1 MASTFSSL
9 KFELIAT
16 GEQSG
21 TWGTTTNNNL
31 SVGLTEAIAGSADV
45 SFSSGTVTLTL
56 TDVAASNAQVARN
69 LRLNLTGTSGGAQN
83 LVVPAIEKSYLVNN
97 GCADAITIKTPSG
110 TGIAVAAGKTMWVY
124 NNGTNVVD
132 AVNHLTSLT
141 LGTDLALTEGGTGA
155 STAAA
160 ARTNLEVD
168 ITKEGTAFNSSS
180 PTVSTDGNYMNC
192 AGTTTITAFT
202 VAANRHFFLNFTG
215 VMILTHNATDL
226 DLPGEAN
233 ITTAVGDVGEF
244 FSTGSN
250 DVHCLNYTKA
260 DGTAVVAS
268 AGGGPSVGTNAI
280 IRTNATNIAE
290 SITLSDHSATCTAD
304 ASADTIN
311 KGTDDGFADNDT
323 VQFTNSGGAL
333 PAGLAAGTQY
343 FVRDA
348 AAATL
353 KVSETF
359 GGSAVN
365 ITGTGSGT
373 HTIYQNINGMTAGPV
388 TIDSGTVTIPS
399 GSTWNIIQRIRNDIN
414 S

>member
-31 SVGLTEAIAGSADV
+31 SVALTEAIAGSGDV

-56 TDVAASNAQVARN
+56 TDTVAAQVARN
-69 LRLNLTGTSGGAQN
+69 LRLRLTGTSGGAQN
-83 LVVPAIEKSYLVNN
+83 LVVPTVEKAYLVKNE
-97 GCADAITIKTPSG
+97 CADAITIKTASG
-110 TGIAVAAGKTMWVY
+110 TGIAVPAGKTMWVY
-124 NNGTNVVD
+124 NDATNVVD
-132 AVNHLTSLT
+132 AITHLTSLT

-155 STAAA
+155 STALA
-160 ARTNLEVD
+160 ARTNLETNICKKGSD
-168 ITKEGTAFNSSS
+168 IASGS
-180 PTVSTDGNYMNC
+180 PTVTTTGNYFDVT
-192 AGTTTITAFT
+192 GTTTITAF
-202 VAANRHFFLNFTG
+202 VVDANRQFFCQFDGALQ
-215 VMILTHNATDL
+215 LTHNATDL

-233 ITTAVGDVGEF
+233 ITTAAGDVAEF

-250 DVHCLNYTKA
+250 DVHCVNYTKA

-268 AGGGPSVGTNAI
+268 AGGGPSVGTNAV

-290 SITLSDHSATCTAD
+290 TITLSDHSATCTAD

-373 HTIYQNINGMTAGPV
+373 HTIYQNINGMTAGPI

-399 GSTWNIIQRIRNDIN
+399 GSTWNII
-414 S
+414 

>member
-31 SVGLTEAIAGSADV
+31 SVALTEAIAGSTDV

-56 TDVAASNAQVARN
+56 SDTVAAQPARN

-160 ARTNLEVD
+160 ARTNLEVG
-168 ITKEGTAFNSSS
+168 ITKKGSDFASGS
-180 PTVSTDGNYMNC
+180 PTVPTDGNYFDVT
-192 AGTTTITAFT
+192 GTTTITAFT
-202 VAANRHFFLNFTG
+202 VAANRHFFCQFDGALQ
-215 VMILTHNATDL
+215 LTHNATDL

-233 ITTAVGDVGEF
+233 ITTAAGDVAEF
-244 FSTGSN
+244 FSTASN
-250 DVHCLNYTKA
+250 DVQCVNYTKA

-268 AGGGPSVGTNAI
+268 AGGGPSVGTNAV

-290 SITLSDHSATCTAD
+290 TINIRDHAATCTAD

-323 VQFTNSGGAL
+323 VQFENSGGAL

-343 FVRDA
+343 FVRDVA
-348 AAATL
+348 ASTL

-373 HTIYQNINGMTAGPV
+373 HTIYQNINGMTSGPI
-388 TIDSGTVTIPS
+388 TIDSGTVTVPS
-399 GSTWNIIQRIRNDIN
+399 GSQWNII
-414 S
+414 

>member
-31 SVGLTEAIAGSADV
+31 SVALTEAIAGSADV

-56 TDVAASNAQVARN
+56 TDTVAAQVARN
-69 LRLNLTGTSGGAQN
+69 LRLRLTGTSGGAQN
-83 LVVPAIEKSYLVNN
+83 LVVPTVEKAYLVKNE
-97 GCADAITIKTPSG
+97 CADAITIKTASG
-110 TGIAVAAGKTMWVY
+110 TGIAVPAGKTMWVY
-124 NNGTNVVD
+124 NDATNVVD
-132 AVNHLTSLT
+132 AITHLTSLT

-155 STAAA
+155 STALA
-160 ARTNLEVD
+160 ARTNLETNICKKGSD
-168 ITKEGTAFNSSS
+168 IASGS
-180 PTVSTDGNYMNC
+180 PTVTTTGNYFDVT
-192 AGTTTITAFT
+192 GTTTITAF
-202 VAANRHFFLNFTG
+202 VVDANRQFFCQFDGALQ
-215 VMILTHNATDL
+215 LTHNATDL

-233 ITTAVGDVGEF
+233 ITTAAGDVAEF

-250 DVHCLNYTKA
+250 DVHCVNYTKA

-268 AGGGPSVGTNAI
+268 AGGGPSVGTNAV

-290 SITLSDHSATCTAD
+290 TITLSDHSATCTAD

-311 KGTDDGFADNDT
+311 KGTDDDFANNDT
-323 VQFTNSGGAL
+323 VQFENSGGAL

-373 HTIYQNINGMTAGPV
+373 HTIYQNINGMTAGPI

-399 GSTWNIIQRIRNDIN
+399 GSTWNII
-414 S
+414 

>member
-31 SVGLTEAIAGSADV
+31 SVALTEAIAGSTDV
-45 SFSSGTVTLTL
+45 AFSSGAVTLTL
-56 TDVAASNAQVARN
+56 SDTVAAQPARN

-83 LVVPAIEKSYLVNN
+83 LIVPAIEKSYLVNN
-97 GCADAITIKTPSG
+97 GTADIITIKTPSG
-110 TGIAVAAGKTMWVY
+110 TGIGVASGKTMWVY

-132 AVNHLTSLT
+132 AVTHLTSLT

-155 STAAA
+155 STALA
-160 ARTNLEVD
+160 ARTNLETNICKKGTD
-168 ITKEGTAFNSSS
+168 IASGS
-180 PTVSTDGNYMNC
+180 PTVTTTGNYFDVT
-192 AGTTTITAFT
+192 GTTTITAF
-202 VAANRHFFLNFTG
+202 VVDANRQFFCQFDGALQ
-215 VMILTHNATDL
+215 LTHNATDL

-233 ITTAVGDVGEF
+233 ITTAAGDVAEF

-250 DVHCLNYTKA
+250 DVHCVNYTKA

-268 AGGGPSVGTNAI
+268 AGGGPSVGTNAV

-343 FVRDA
+343 FVRDVA
-348 AAATL
+348 TATL

-373 HTIYQNINGMTAGPV
+373 HTIYQNINGMTAGPI

-399 GSTWNIIQRIRNDIN
+399 GSTWNII
-414 S
+414 

>member
-1 MASTFSSL
+1 MASSFSTL

-21 TWGTTTNNNL
+21 TWGDTTNNNL
-31 SVGLTEAIAGSADV
+31 SVALTEAIAGSADV

-56 TDVAASNAQVARN
+56 TDTVAAQVARN
-69 LRLNLTGTSGGAQN
+69 LRLRLTGTSGGAQN
-83 LVVPAIEKSYLVNN
+83 LVVPTVEKAYLVKNE
-97 GCADAITIKTPSG
+97 CADAITIKTASG
-110 TGIAVAAGKTMWVY
+110 TGIAVPAGKTMWVY
-124 NNGTNVVD
+124 NDATNVVD
-132 AVNHLTSLT
+132 AITHLTSLT

-155 STAAA
+155 STALA
-160 ARTNLEVD
+160 ARTNLETNICKKGSD
-168 ITKEGTAFNSSS
+168 IASGS
-180 PTVSTDGNYMNC
+180 PTVTTTGNYFDVT
-192 AGTTTITAFT
+192 GTTTITAF
-202 VAANRHFFLNFTG
+202 VVDANRQFFCQFDGALQ
-215 VMILTHNATDL
+215 LTHNATDL

-233 ITTAVGDVGEF
+233 ITTAAGDVAEF

-250 DVHCLNYTKA
+250 DVHCVNYTKA

-268 AGGGPSVGTNAI
+268 AGGGPSVGTNAV

-290 SITLSDHSATCTAD
+290 TITLSDHSATCTAD

-373 HTIYQNINGMTAGPV
+373 HTIYQNINGMTSGPI
-388 TIDSGTVTIPS
+388 TIDSGTVTVPS
-399 GSTWNIIQRIRNDIN
+399 GSTWNII
-414 S
+414 

>member
-21 TWGTTTNNNL
+21 SWGTTTNNNL
-31 SVGLTEAIAGSADV
+31 SVALTEAIAGTVDV
-45 SFSSGTVTLTL
+45 AFSSGNVTLTL
-56 TDVAASNAQVARN
+56 SDTVAAQQARN
-69 LRLNLTGTSGGAQN
+69 LRLNLTGTSGGVRD
-83 LVVPAIEKSYLVNN
+83 LIVPAIEKSYLINN
-97 GCADAITIKTPSG
+97 GTADIITVKNPSTSG
-110 TGIAVAAGKTMWVY
+110 VPVAPGKTTWVY
-124 NNGTNVVD
+124 NDGTTVLN
-132 AVNHLTSLT
+132 AVTYLTSLT
-141 LGTDLALTEGGTGA
+141 FPAATSLALTDGGTGA
-155 STAAA
+155 VTALA
-160 ARTNLEVD
+160 ARTNLETNICKKGTD
-168 ITKEGTAFNSSS
+168 IASGS
-180 PTVSTDGNYMNC
+180 PTVTTTGNYFDVT
-192 AGTTTITAFT
+192 GTTTITAF
-202 VAANRHFFLNFTG
+202 VVDANRQFFCQFDGALQ
-215 VMILTHNATDL
+215 LTHNATDL

-233 ITTAVGDVGEF
+233 ITTAAGDVAEF

-250 DVHCLNYTKA
+250 DVHCVNYTKA

-268 AGGGPSVGTNAI
+268 AGGGPSVGTNAV

-343 FVRDA
+343 FVRDVA
-348 AAATL
+348 TATL

-373 HTIYQNINGMTAGPV
+373 HTIYQNINGMTAGPI

-399 GSTWNIIQRIRNDIN
+399 GSTWNII
-414 S
+414 

>member
-56 TDVAASNAQVARN
+56 TDTVAAQVARN
-69 LRLNLTGTSGGAQN
+69 LRLRLTGTSGGAQN
-83 LVVPAIEKSYLVNN
+83 LVVPTVEKAYLVKNE
-97 GCADAITIKTPSG
+97 CADAITIKTASG
-110 TGIAVAAGKTMWVY
+110 TGIAVPAGKTMWVY
-124 NNGTNVVD
+124 NDATNVVD
-132 AVNHLTSLT
+132 AITHLTSLT

-155 STAAA
+155 STALA
-160 ARTNLEVD
+160 ARTNLETNICKKGSD
-168 ITKEGTAFNSSS
+168 IASGS
-180 PTVSTDGNYMNC
+180 PTVTTTGNYFDVT
-192 AGTTTITAFT
+192 GTTTITAF
-202 VAANRHFFLNFTG
+202 VVDANRQFFCQFDGALQ
-215 VMILTHNATDL
+215 LTHNATDL

-233 ITTAVGDVGEF
+233 ITTAAGDVAEF

-250 DVHCLNYTKA
+250 DVHCVNYTKA

-268 AGGGPSVGTNAI
+268 AGGGPSVGTNAV

-290 SITLSDHSATCTAD
+290 TITLSDHSATCTAD

-343 FVRDA
+343 FVVNV

-353 KVSETF
+353 QVSETF

-373 HTIYQNINGMTAGPV
+373 HTIYQNINGMTSGPI
-388 TIDSGTVTIPS
+388 TIDSGTVTVPS
-399 GSTWNIIQRIRNDIN
+399 GSTWNII
-414 S
+414 

>member
-31 SVGLTEAIAGSADV
+31 SVALTEAIAGSADV

-56 TDVAASNAQVARN
+56 TDTVAAQVARN
-69 LRLNLTGTSGGAQN
+69 LRLRLTGTSGGAQN
-83 LVVPAIEKSYLVNN
+83 LVVPTVEKAYLVKNE
-97 GCADAITIKTPSG
+97 CADAITIKTASG
-110 TGIAVAAGKTMWVY
+110 TGIAVPAGKTMWVY
-124 NNGTNVVD
+124 NDATNVVD
-132 AVNHLTSLT
+132 AITHLTSLT

-155 STAAA
+155 STALA
-160 ARTNLEVD
+160 ARTNLETNICKKGSD
-168 ITKEGTAFNSSS
+168 IASGS
-180 PTVSTDGNYMNC
+180 PTVTTTGNYFDVT
-192 AGTTTITAFT
+192 GTTTITAF
-202 VAANRHFFLNFTG
+202 VVDANRQFFCQFDGALQ
-215 VMILTHNATDL
+215 LTHNATDL

-233 ITTAVGDVGEF
+233 ITTAAGDVAEF

-250 DVHCLNYTKA
+250 DVHCVNYTKA

-268 AGGGPSVGTNAI
+268 AGGGPSVGTNAV

-290 SITLSDHSATCTAD
+290 TITLSDHSATCTAD

-373 HTIYQNINGMTAGPV
+373 HTIYQNINGMTAGPI

-399 GSTWNIIQRIRNDIN
+399 GSTWNII
-414 S
+414 

>member
-1 MASTFSSL
+1 MASSFSTL

-21 TWGTTTNNNL
+21 SWGTTTNNNL
-31 SVGLTEAIAGSADV
+31 SVALTEAIAGSADV

-56 TDVAASNAQVARN
+56 TDTVAAQVARN
-69 LRLNLTGTSGGAQN
+69 LRLRLTGTSGGAQN
-83 LVVPAIEKSYLVNN
+83 LVVPTVEKAYLVKNE
-97 GCADAITIKTPSG
+97 CADAITIKTASG
-110 TGIAVAAGKTMWVY
+110 TGIAVPAGKTMWVY
-124 NNGTNVVD
+124 NDATNVVD
-132 AVNHLTSLT
+132 AITHLTSLT

-155 STAAA
+155 STALA
-160 ARTNLEVD
+160 ARTNLETNICKKGSD
-168 ITKEGTAFNSSS
+168 IASGS
-180 PTVSTDGNYMNC
+180 PTVTTTGNYFDVT
-192 AGTTTITAFT
+192 GTTTITAF
-202 VAANRHFFLNFTG
+202 VVDANRQFFCQFDGALQ
-215 VMILTHNATDL
+215 LTHNATDL

-233 ITTAVGDVGEF
+233 ITTAAGDVAEF

-250 DVHCLNYTKA
+250 DVHCVNYTKA

-268 AGGGPSVGTNAI
+268 AGGGPSVGTNAV

-290 SITLSDHSATCTAD
+290 TITLSDHSATCTAD

-399 GSTWNIIQRIRNDIN
+399 GSTWNII
-414 S
+414 

>member
-31 SVGLTEAIAGSADV
+31 SVALTEAIAGSADV

-56 TDVAASNAQVARN
+56 TDTVAAQVARN
-69 LRLNLTGTSGGAQN
+69 LRLRLTGTSGGAQN
-83 LVVPAIEKSYLVNN
+83 LVVPTVEKAYLVKNE
-97 GCADAITIKTPSG
+97 CADAITIKTASG
-110 TGIAVAAGKTMWVY
+110 TGIAVPAGKTMWVY
-124 NNGTNVVD
+124 NDATNVVD
-132 AVNHLTSLT
+132 AITHLTSLT

-155 STAAA
+155 STALA
-160 ARTNLEVD
+160 ARTNLETNICKKGSD
-168 ITKEGTAFNSSS
+168 IASGS
-180 PTVSTDGNYMNC
+180 PTVTTTGNYFDVT
-192 AGTTTITAFT
+192 GTTTITAF
-202 VAANRHFFLNFTG
+202 VVDANRQFFCQFDGALQ
-215 VMILTHNATDL
+215 LTHNASDL

-233 ITTAVGDVGEF
+233 ITTAAGDVAEF

-250 DVHCLNYTKA
+250 DVHCVNYTKA

-268 AGGGPSVGTNAI
+268 AGGGPSVGTNAV

-290 SITLSDHSATCTAD
+290 TITLSDHSATCTAD

-373 HTIYQNINGMTAGPV
+373 HTIYQNINGMTAGPI

-399 GSTWNIIQRIRNDIN
+399 GSTWNII
-414 S
+414 

>member
-1 MASTFSSL
+1 
-9 KFELIAT
+9 
-16 GEQSG
+16 
-21 TWGTTTNNNL
+21 
-31 SVGLTEAIAGSADV
+31 
-45 SFSSGTVTLTL
+45 
-56 TDVAASNAQVARN
+56 
-69 LRLNLTGTSGGAQN
+69 
-83 LVVPAIEKSYLVNN
+83 
-97 GCADAITIKTPSG
+97 
-110 TGIAVAAGKTMWVY
+110 MWVY

-160 ARTNLEVD
+160 ARTNLEVG
-168 ITKEGTAFNSSS
+168 ITKKGSDFASGS
-180 PTVSTDGNYMNC
+180 PTVPTDGNYFDVT
-192 AGTTTITAFT
+192 GTTTITAFT
-202 VAANRHFFLNFTG
+202 VAANRHFFCQFDGALQ
-215 VMILTHNATDL
+215 LTHNATDL

-233 ITTAVGDVGEF
+233 ITTAAGDVAEF
-244 FSTGSN
+244 FSTASN
-250 DVHCLNYTKA
+250 DVQCVNYTKA

-268 AGGGPSVGTNAI
+268 AGGGPSVGTNAV

-290 SITLSDHSATCTAD
+290 TINIRDHAATCTAD

-323 VQFTNSGGAL
+323 VQFENSGGAL

-343 FVRDA
+343 FVRDVA
-348 AAATL
+348 ASTL

-373 HTIYQNINGMTAGPV
+373 HTIYQNINGMTSGPI
-388 TIDSGTVTIPS
+388 TIDSGTVTVPS
-399 GSTWNIIQRIRNDIN
+399 GSQWNII
-414 S
+414 

>member
-31 SVGLTEAIAGSADV
+31 SVALTEAIAGSADV

-56 TDVAASNAQVARN
+56 TDTVAAQVARN
-69 LRLNLTGTSGGAQN
+69 LRLRLTGTSGGAQN
-83 LVVPAIEKSYLVNN
+83 LVVPTVEKAYLVKNE
-97 GCADAITIKTPSG
+97 CADAITIKTASG
-110 TGIAVAAGKTMWVY
+110 TGIAVPAGKTMWVY
-124 NNGTNVVD
+124 NDATNVVD
-132 AVNHLTSLT
+132 AITHLTSLT
-141 LGTDLALTEGGTGA
+141 LGTDLTLTEGGTGA
-155 STAAA
+155 STALA
-160 ARTNLEVD
+160 ARTNLETNICKKGSD
-168 ITKEGTAFNSSS
+168 IASGS
-180 PTVSTDGNYMNC
+180 PTVTTTGNYFDVT
-192 AGTTTITAFT
+192 GTTTITAF
-202 VAANRHFFLNFTG
+202 VVDANRQFFCQFDGALQ
-215 VMILTHNATDL
+215 LTHNATDL

-233 ITTAVGDVGEF
+233 ITTAAGDVAEF

-250 DVHCLNYTKA
+250 DVHCVNYTKA

-268 AGGGPSVGTNAI
+268 AGGGPSVGTNAV

-290 SITLSDHSATCTAD
+290 TITLSDHSATCTAD

-373 HTIYQNINGMTAGPV
+373 HTIYQNINGMTAGPI

-399 GSTWNIIQRIRNDIN
+399 GSTWNII
-414 S
+414 

>member
-31 SVGLTEAIAGSADV
+31 SVALTEAIAGSADV

-56 TDVAASNAQVARN
+56 TDTVAAQVARN
-69 LRLNLTGTSGGAQN
+69 LRLRLTGTSGGAQN
-83 LVVPAIEKSYLVNN
+83 LVVPTVEKAYLVKNE
-97 GCADAITIKTPSG
+97 CADAITIKTASG
-110 TGIAVAAGKTMWVY
+110 TGIAVPAGKTMWVY
-124 NNGTNVVD
+124 NDATNVVD
-132 AVNHLTSLT
+132 AITHLTSLT

-155 STAAA
+155 STALA
-160 ARTNLEVD
+160 ARTNLETNICKKGSD
-168 ITKEGTAFNSSS
+168 IASGS
-180 PTVSTDGNYMNC
+180 PTVTTTGNYFDVT
-192 AGTTTITAFT
+192 GTTTITAF
-202 VAANRHFFLNFTG
+202 VVDANRQFFCQFDGALQ
-215 VMILTHNATDL
+215 LTHNATDL

-233 ITTAVGDVGEF
+233 ITTAAGDVAEF

-250 DVHCLNYTKA
+250 DVHCVNYTKA

-268 AGGGPSVGTNAI
+268 AGGGPSVGTNAV

-290 SITLSDHSATCTAD
+290 TITLSDHSATCTAD

-399 GSTWNIIQRIRNDIN
+399 GSTWNII
-414 S
+414 

>member
-31 SVGLTEAIAGSADV
+31 SVALTEAIAGSADV

-56 TDVAASNAQVARN
+56 TDTVAAQVARN
-69 LRLNLTGTSGGAQN
+69 LRLRLTGTSGGAQN
-83 LVVPAIEKSYLVNN
+83 LVVPTVEKAYLVKNE
-97 GCADAITIKTPSG
+97 CADAITIKTASG
-110 TGIAVAAGKTMWVY
+110 TGIAVPAGKTMWVY
-124 NNGTNVVD
+124 NDATNVVD
-132 AVNHLTSLT
+132 AITHLTSLT

-155 STAAA
+155 STALA
-160 ARTNLEVD
+160 ARTNLETNICKKGSD
-168 ITKEGTAFNSSS
+168 IASGS
-180 PTVSTDGNYMNC
+180 PTVTTTGNYFDVT
-192 AGTTTITAFT
+192 GTTTITAF
-202 VAANRHFFLNFTG
+202 VVDANRQFFCQFDGALQ
-215 VMILTHNATDL
+215 LTHNATDL

-233 ITTAVGDVGEF
+233 ITTAAGDVAEF

-250 DVHCLNYTKA
+250 DVHCVNYTKA

-268 AGGGPSVGTNAI
+268 AGGGPSVGTNAV

-290 SITLSDHSATCTAD
+290 TITLSDHSATCTAD

-373 HTIYQNINGMTAGPV
+373 HTIYQNINGMTAGPI

-399 GSTWNIIQRIRNDIN
+399 GATWNII
-414 S
+414 

>member
-1 MASTFSSL
+1 M
-9 KFELIAT
+9 
-16 GEQSG
+16 Q
-21 TWGTTTNNNL
+21 
-31 SVGLTEAIAGSADV
+31 
-45 SFSSGTVTLTL
+45 
-56 TDVAASNAQVARN
+56 
-69 LRLNLTGTSGGAQN
+69 
-83 LVVPAIEKSYLVNN
+83 
-97 GCADAITIKTPSG
+97 
-110 TGIAVAAGKTMWVY
+110 
-124 NNGTNVVD
+124 
-132 AVNHLTSLT
+132 
-141 LGTDLALTEGGTGA
+141 
-155 STAAA
+155 
-160 ARTNLEVD
+160 
-168 ITKEGTAFNSSS
+168 
-180 PTVSTDGNYMNC
+180 
-192 AGTTTITAFT
+192 
-202 VAANRHFFLNFTG
+202 
-215 VMILTHNATDL
+215 LTHNATDL

-244 FSTGSN
+244 FSTGTN

-268 AGGGPSVGTNAI
+268 AGGGPSVGTNAV

-290 SITLSDHSATCTAD
+290 TINIRDHAATCTAD

-399 GSTWNIIQRIRNDIN
+399 GSTWNII
-414 S
+414 

>member
-31 SVGLTEAIAGSADV
+31 SVALTEAIAGSADV
-45 SFSSGTVTLTL
+45 TFASATKTLTL
-56 TDVAASNAQVARN
+56 TDTVTAQVARN
-69 LRLNLTGTSGGAQN
+69 LRLNLGGTSGGAQD
-83 LVVPAIEKSYLVNN
+83 LVVPAIEKSYIINN
-97 GCADAITIKTPSG
+97 GTADIITVKNATG
-110 TGIAVAAGKTMWVY
+110 TGVAVPAGKTMYVY
-124 NNGTNVVD
+124 NNATNVVD
-132 AVNHLTSLT
+132 VTNHSTTLT
-141 LGTDLALTEGGTGA
+141 LGTDLALADGGTGA

-168 ITKEGTAFNSSS
+168 ITKEGTAFASSS

-192 AGTTTITAFT
+192 TGTTTITAFT

-215 VMILTHNATDL
+215 VMQLTHNATDL

-244 FSTGSN
+244 FSTGTN

-268 AGGGPSVGTNAI
+268 AGGGPSVGTNAV

-290 SITLSDHSATCTAD
+290 TINIRDHAATCTAD

-311 KGTDDGFADNDT
+311 KGTDDDFANNDT
-323 VQFTNSGGAL
+323 VQFENSGGAL

-343 FVRDA
+343 FVVNV

-353 KVSETF
+353 QVSETF

-373 HTIYQNINGMTAGPV
+373 HTIYQNINGMTSGPI
-388 TIDSGTVTIPS
+388 TIDSGTVTVPS
-399 GSTWNIIQRIRNDIN
+399 GSTWNII
-414 S
+414 

>member
-31 SVGLTEAIAGSADV
+31 SVALTEAIAGSADV

-56 TDVAASNAQVARN
+56 TDTVAAQVARN
-69 LRLNLTGTSGGAQN
+69 LRLRLTGTSGGAQN
-83 LVVPAIEKSYLVNN
+83 LVVPTVEKAYLVKNE
-97 GCADAITIKTPSG
+97 CADAITIKTASG
-110 TGIAVAAGKTMWVY
+110 TGIAVPAGKTMWVY
-124 NNGTNVVD
+124 NDATNVVD
-132 AVNHLTSLT
+132 AITHLTSLT

-155 STAAA
+155 STALA
-160 ARTNLEVD
+160 ARTNLETNICKKGSD
-168 ITKEGTAFNSSS
+168 IASGS
-180 PTVSTDGNYMNC
+180 PTVTTTGNYFDVT
-192 AGTTTITAFT
+192 GTTTITAF
-202 VAANRHFFLNFTG
+202 VVDANRQFFCQFDGALQ
-215 VMILTHNATDL
+215 LTHNATDL

-233 ITTAVGDVGEF
+233 ITTAAGDVAEF

-250 DVHCLNYTKA
+250 DVHCVNYTKA

-268 AGGGPSVGTNAI
+268 AGGGPSVGTNAV

-290 SITLSDHSATCTAD
+290 TITLSDHSATCTAD

-353 KVSETF
+353 QVSETF

-373 HTIYQNINGMTAGPV
+373 HTIYQNINGMTAGPI

-399 GSTWNIIQRIRNDIN
+399 GSTWNII
-414 S
+414 

>member
-1 MASTFSSL
+1 MASTFSTL

-21 TWGTTTNNNL
+21 TWGATTNNNL
-31 SVGLTEAIAGSADV
+31 SVALTEAIAGSTDV

-56 TDVAASNAQVARN
+56 TDTVTAQPARN
-69 LRLNLTGTSGGAQN
+69 LRLNLTGTSGGPQN
-83 LVVPAIEKSYLVNN
+83 LVVPAIEKSYLINN
-97 GCADAITIKTPSG
+97 GTADIITVKTPSG
-110 TGIAVAAGKTMWVY
+110 AGTAVAAGKTMWVY
-124 NNGTNVVD
+124 NNGTAVVD
-132 AVNHLTSLT
+132 AVTHLTSLT
-141 LGTDLALTEGGTGA
+141 LGTDLAIADGGTGA
-155 STAAA
+155 GTAAT
-160 ARTNLEVD
+160 ARTNLEVG
-168 ITKEGTAFNSSS
+168 ITKSGTAFNSSS

-215 VMILTHNATDL
+215 IMQLTHNATDL

-244 FSTGSN
+244 FSTGTN
-250 DVHCLNYTKA
+250 DVQCLSYTKV

-268 AGGGPSVGTNAI
+268 AGGGPSVGTNAV

-290 SITLSDHSATCTAD
+290 TITLSDHSATCTAD

-311 KGTDDGFADNDT
+311 KGTDNDFADNDT

-343 FVRDA
+343 FVVNV

-373 HTIYQNINGMTAGPV
+373 HTIYQNINGMTSGPI
-388 TIDSGTVTIPS
+388 TIDSGTVTVPS
-399 GSTWNIIQRIRNDIN
+399 GSQWNII
-414 S
+414 

>member
-31 SVGLTEAIAGSADV
+31 SVALTEAIAGSADV

-56 TDVAASNAQVARN
+56 TDTVAAQVARN
-69 LRLNLTGTSGGAQN
+69 LRLRLTGTSGGAQN
-83 LVVPAIEKSYLVNN
+83 LVVPTVEKAYLVKNE
-97 GCADAITIKTPSG
+97 CADAITIKTASG
-110 TGIAVAAGKTMWVY
+110 TGIAVPAGKTMWVY
-124 NNGTNVVD
+124 NDASNVVD
-132 AVNHLTSLT
+132 AITHLTSLT

-155 STAAA
+155 STALA
-160 ARTNLEVD
+160 ARTNLETNICKKGSD
-168 ITKEGTAFNSSS
+168 IASGS
-180 PTVSTDGNYMNC
+180 PTVTTTGNYFDVT
-192 AGTTTITAFT
+192 GTTTITAF
-202 VAANRHFFLNFTG
+202 VVDANRQFFCQFDGALQ
-215 VMILTHNATDL
+215 LTHNATDL

-233 ITTAVGDVGEF
+233 ITTAAGDVAEF

-250 DVHCLNYTKA
+250 DVHCVNYTKA

-268 AGGGPSVGTNAI
+268 AGGGPSVGTNAV

-290 SITLSDHSATCTAD
+290 TITLSDHSATCTAD

-343 FVRDA
+343 FVVNV

-353 KVSETF
+353 QVSETF

-373 HTIYQNINGMTAGPV
+373 HTIYQNINGMTSGPI
-388 TIDSGTVTIPS
+388 TIDSGTVTVPS
-399 GSTWNIIQRIRNDIN
+399 GSTWNII
-414 S
+414 

>member
-1 MASTFSSL
+1 MASSFSTL

-21 TWGTTTNNNL
+21 TWGDTTNNNL
-31 SVGLTEAIAGSADV
+31 SVALTEAIAGSADV
-45 SFSSGTVTLTL
+45 TFASATNTLTL
-56 TDVAASNAQVARN
+56 TDTVTAQVARN
-69 LRLNLTGTSGGAQN
+69 LRLNLGGTSGGAQD
-83 LVVPAIEKSYLVNN
+83 LVVPAIEKSYIINN
-97 GCADAITIKTPSG
+97 GTADIITVKNATG
-110 TGIAVAAGKTMWVY
+110 TGVAVPAGKTMYVY
-124 NNGTNVVD
+124 NNATNVVD
-132 AVNHLTSLT
+132 VTNHSTTLT
-141 LGTDLALTEGGTGA
+141 LGTDLALADGGTGA

-168 ITKEGTAFNSSS
+168 ITKEGTAFASSS

-192 AGTTTITAFT
+192 TGTTTITAFT

-215 VMILTHNATDL
+215 VMQLTHNATDL

-244 FSTGSN
+244 FSTGTN

-268 AGGGPSVGTNAI
+268 AGGGPSVGTNAV

-290 SITLSDHSATCTAD
+290 TINIRDHAATCTAD

-311 KGTDDGFADNDT
+311 KGTDDDFANNDT
-323 VQFTNSGGAL
+323 VQFENSGGAL

-343 FVRDA
+343 FVVNVA
-348 AAATL
+348 ASTL
-353 KVSETF
+353 QVSETF

-373 HTIYQNINGMTAGPV
+373 HTIYQNINGMTSGPI
-388 TIDSGTVTIPS
+388 TIDSGTVTVPS
-399 GSTWNIIQRIRNDIN
+399 GSQWNII
-414 S
+414 

>member
-31 SVGLTEAIAGSADV
+31 SVALTEAIAGSADV

-69 LRLNLTGTSGGAQN
+69 LRLRLTGTSGGAQN
-83 LVVPAIEKSYLVNN
+83 LVVPTVEKAYLVKNE
-97 GCADAITIKTPSG
+97 CADAITIKTASG
-110 TGIAVAAGKTMWVY
+110 TGIAVPAGKTMWVY
-124 NNGTNVVD
+124 NDATNVVD
-132 AVNHLTSLT
+132 AITHLTSLT
-141 LGTDLALTEGGTGA
+141 LGTELVLTEGGTGA

-168 ITKEGTAFNSSS
+168 ITKEGTAFASSS

-192 AGTTTITAFT
+192 TGTTTITAFT

-215 VMILTHNATDL
+215 VMQLTHNATDL

-233 ITTAVGDVGEF
+233 ITTAVGDVAEF

-343 FVRDA
+343 FVRDV

-373 HTIYQNINGMTAGPV
+373 HTIYQNINGMTAGPI

-399 GSTWNIIQRIRNDIN
+399 GSTWNII
-414 S
+414 

>member
-31 SVGLTEAIAGSADV
+31 SVALTEAIAGSTDV
-45 SFSSGTVTLTL
+45 SFSSGTVTLNL
-56 TDVAASNAQVARN
+56 TDTVAAQPARN

-83 LVVPAIEKSYLVNN
+83 LVVPTVEKTYLVKN
-97 GCADAITIKTPSG
+97 GCADAITIKTASG
-110 TGIAVAAGKTMWVY
+110 TGIAVPAGKTMWVY
-124 NNGTNVVD
+124 NDATNVVD
-132 AVNHLTSLT
+132 AVTHLTSLT
-141 LGTDLALTEGGTGA
+141 LGTDLALADGGTGA
-155 STAAA
+155 STAAT
-160 ARTNLEVD
+160 ARTNLEVG
-168 ITKEGTAFNSSS
+168 ITKSGTAFNSSS

-215 VMILTHNATDL
+215 VMQLTHNATDL

-233 ITTAVGDVGEF
+233 ITTAVGDVAEF
-244 FSTGSN
+244 FSTGTN
-250 DVHCLNYTKA
+250 DVHCLSYTKA

-268 AGGGPSVGTNAI
+268 AGGGPSVGTNAV

-290 SITLSDHSATCTAD
+290 TINIRDHAATCTAD

-323 VQFTNSGGAL
+323 VQFENSGGAL

-343 FVRDA
+343 FVRDV

-373 HTIYQNINGMTAGPV
+373 HTIYQNINGMTSGPI

-399 GSTWNIIQRIRNDIN
+399 GSTWNII
-414 S
+414 

>member
-21 TWGTTTNNNL
+21 TWGTTTNTNL
-31 SVGLTEAIAGSADV
+31 SVALTEAIAGSADV

-56 TDVAASNAQVARN
+56 TDTVAAQVARN
-69 LRLNLTGTSGGAQN
+69 LRLRLTGTSGGAQN
-83 LVVPAIEKSYLVNN
+83 LVVPTVEKAYLVKNE
-97 GCADAITIKTPSG
+97 CADAITIKTASG
-110 TGIAVAAGKTMWVY
+110 TGIAVPAGKTMWVY
-124 NNGTNVVD
+124 NDATNVVD
-132 AVNHLTSLT
+132 AITHLTSLT

-155 STAAA
+155 STALA
-160 ARTNLEVD
+160 ARTNLETNICKKGSD
-168 ITKEGTAFNSSS
+168 IASGS
-180 PTVSTDGNYMNC
+180 PTVTTTGNYFDVT
-192 AGTTTITAFT
+192 GTTTITAF
-202 VAANRHFFLNFTG
+202 VVDANRQFFCQFDGALQ
-215 VMILTHNATDL
+215 LTHNATDL

-233 ITTAVGDVGEF
+233 ITTAAGDVAEF

-250 DVHCLNYTKA
+250 DVHCVNYTKA

-268 AGGGPSVGTNAI
+268 AGGGPSVGTNAV

-290 SITLSDHSATCTAD
+290 TITLSDHSATCTAD

-373 HTIYQNINGMTAGPV
+373 HTIYQNINGMTAGPI

-399 GSTWNIIQRIRNDIN
+399 GSTWNII
-414 S
+414 

>member
-1 MASTFSSL
+1 MASSFSTL

-21 TWGTTTNNNL
+21 TWGDTTNNNL
-31 SVGLTEAIAGSADV
+31 SVALTEAIAGSADV
-45 SFSSGTVTLTL
+45 TFASATKTLTL
-56 TDVAASNAQVARN
+56 TDTVTAQVARN
-69 LRLNLTGTSGGAQN
+69 LRLNLGGTSGGAQD
-83 LVVPAIEKSYLVNN
+83 LVVPAIEKSYIINN
-97 GCADAITIKTPSG
+97 GTADIITVKNATG
-110 TGIAVAAGKTMWVY
+110 TGVAVPAGKTMYVY
-124 NNGTNVVD
+124 NNATNVVD
-132 AVNHLTSLT
+132 VTNHSTTLT
-141 LGTDLALTEGGTGA
+141 LGTDLALADGGTGA

-168 ITKEGTAFNSSS
+168 ITKEGTAFASSS

-192 AGTTTITAFT
+192 TGTTTITAFT

-215 VMILTHNATDL
+215 VMQLTHNATDL

-244 FSTGSN
+244 FSTGTN

-268 AGGGPSVGTNAI
+268 AGGGPAVGTNAV

-290 SITLSDHSATCTAD
+290 TITLSDHSATCTAD

-373 HTIYQNINGMTAGPV
+373 HTIYQNINGMTSGPI

>member
-31 SVGLTEAIAGSADV
+31 SVALTEAIAGSTDV

-56 TDVAASNAQVARN
+56 TDTVAAQPARN

-97 GCADAITIKTPSG
+97 GTADIITIKTPSG
-110 TGIAVAAGKTMWVY
+110 TGVGVAAGKTTWVY

-132 AVNHLTSLT
+132 AVNYLTSLT
-141 LGTDLALTEGGTGA
+141 FPAATSLALTDGGTGGV
-155 STAAA
+155 TAAA

-168 ITKEGTAFNSSS
+168 ITKSGTAFNSSS

-215 VMILTHNATDL
+215 IMQLTHNATDL

-244 FSTGSN
+244 FSTGTN
-250 DVHCLNYTKA
+250 DVQCLSYTKV

-268 AGGGPSVGTNAI
+268 AGGGPSVGTNAV

-290 SITLSDHSATCTAD
+290 TITLSDHSATCTAD

-311 KGTDDGFADNDT
+311 KGTDNDFADNDT

-343 FVRDA
+343 FVVNV

-373 HTIYQNINGMTAGPV
+373 HTIYQNINGMTSGPI
-388 TIDSGTVTIPS
+388 TIDSGTVTVPS
-399 GSTWNIIQRIRNDIN
+399 GSTWNII
-414 S
+414 

>member
-31 SVGLTEAIAGSADV
+31 SVALTEAIAGSADV

-69 LRLNLTGTSGGAQN
+69 LRLNLGGTSGGAQD
-83 LVVPAIEKSYLVNN
+83 LVVPAIEKSYIINN
-97 GCADAITIKTPSG
+97 GTADIITVKNATG
-110 TGIAVAAGKTMWVY
+110 TGVAVPAGKTMYVY
-124 NNGTNVVD
+124 NNATNVVD
-132 AVNHLTSLT
+132 VTNHSTTLT
-141 LGTDLALTEGGTGA
+141 LGTDLALADGGTGA

-168 ITKEGTAFNSSS
+168 ITKEGTAFASSS

-192 AGTTTITAFT
+192 TGTTTITAFT

-215 VMILTHNATDL
+215 VMQLTHNATDL

-244 FSTGSN
+244 FSTGTN

-268 AGGGPSVGTNAI
+268 AGGGPSVGTNAV

-290 SITLSDHSATCTAD
+290 TINIRDHAATCTAD

-311 KGTDDGFADNDT
+311 KGTDDDFANNDT
-323 VQFTNSGGAL
+323 VQFENSGGAL

-343 FVRDA
+343 FVVNV

-353 KVSETF
+353 QVSETF

-373 HTIYQNINGMTAGPV
+373 HTIYQNINGMTSGPI
-388 TIDSGTVTIPS
+388 TIDSGTVTVPS
-399 GSTWNIIQRIRNDIN
+399 GSTWNII
-414 S
+414 

>member
-31 SVGLTEAIAGSADV
+31 SVALTEAIAGSADV

-56 TDVAASNAQVARN
+56 TDTVAAQVARN
-69 LRLNLTGTSGGAQN
+69 LRLRLTGTSGGAQN
-83 LVVPAIEKSYLVNN
+83 LVVPTVEKAYLVKNE
-97 GCADAITIKTPSG
+97 CADAITIKTASG
-110 TGIAVAAGKTMWVY
+110 TGIAVPAGKTMWVY
-124 NNGTNVVD
+124 NDATNVVD
-132 AVNHLTSLT
+132 AITHLTSLT

-155 STAAA
+155 STALA
-160 ARTNLEVD
+160 ARTNLETNICKKGSD
-168 ITKEGTAFNSSS
+168 IASGS
-180 PTVSTDGNYMNC
+180 PTVTTTGNYFDVT
-192 AGTTTITAFT
+192 GTTTITAF
-202 VAANRHFFLNFTG
+202 VVDANRQFFCQFDGALQ
-215 VMILTHNATDL
+215 LTHNATDL

-233 ITTAVGDVGEF
+233 ITTAAGDVAEF

-250 DVHCLNYTKA
+250 DVHCVNYTKA

-268 AGGGPSVGTNAI
+268 AGGGPSVGTNAV

-290 SITLSDHSATCTAD
+290 TITLSDHSATCTAD

-311 KGTDDGFADNDT
+311 KGTDDGFADYDT

-373 HTIYQNINGMTAGPV
+373 HTIYQNINGMTSGPI
-388 TIDSGTVTIPS
+388 TIDSGTVTVPS
-399 GSTWNIIQRIRNDIN
+399 GSTWNII
-414 S
+414 

>member
-1 MASTFSSL
+1 
-9 KFELIAT
+9 
-16 GEQSG
+16 
-21 TWGTTTNNNL
+21 
-31 SVGLTEAIAGSADV
+31 
-45 SFSSGTVTLTL
+45 
-56 TDVAASNAQVARN
+56 
-69 LRLNLTGTSGGAQN
+69 
-83 LVVPAIEKSYLVNN
+83 
-97 GCADAITIKTPSG
+97 
-110 TGIAVAAGKTMWVY
+110 MWVY

-132 AVNHLTSLT
+132 AVTHLTSLT

-155 STAAA
+155 STALA
-160 ARTNLEVD
+160 ARTNLETNICKKGTD
-168 ITKEGTAFNSSS
+168 IASGS
-180 PTVSTDGNYMNC
+180 PTVTTTGNYFDVT
-192 AGTTTITAFT
+192 GTTTITAF
-202 VAANRHFFLNFTG
+202 VVDANRQFFCQFDGALQ
-215 VMILTHNATDL
+215 LTHNATDL

-233 ITTAVGDVGEF
+233 ITTAAGDVAEF

-250 DVHCLNYTKA
+250 DVHCVNYTKA

-268 AGGGPSVGTNAI
+268 AGGGPSVGTNAV

-323 VQFTNSGGAL
+323 VQFTNSGG
-333 PAGLAAGTQY
+333 LAAGTQY
-343 FVRDA
+343 FVRDVA
-348 AAATL
+348 TATL

-373 HTIYQNINGMTAGPV
+373 HTIYQNINGMTAGPI

-399 GSTWNIIQRIRNDIN
+399 GSTWNII
-414 S
+414 

>member
-31 SVGLTEAIAGSADV
+31 SVALTEAIAGSADV

-56 TDVAASNAQVARN
+56 TDTVAAQVARN
-69 LRLNLTGTSGGAQN
+69 LRLRLTGTSGGAQN
-83 LVVPAIEKSYLVNN
+83 LVVPTVEKAYLVKNE
-97 GCADAITIKTPSG
+97 CADAITIKTASG
-110 TGIAVAAGKTMWVY
+110 TGIAVPAGKTMWVY
-124 NNGTNVVD
+124 NDATNVVD
-132 AVNHLTSLT
+132 AITHLTSLT

-155 STAAA
+155 STALA
-160 ARTNLEVD
+160 ARTNLETNICKKGSD
-168 ITKEGTAFNSSS
+168 IASGS
-180 PTVSTDGNYMNC
+180 PTVTTTGNYFDVT
-192 AGTTTITAFT
+192 GTTTITAF
-202 VAANRHFFLNFTG
+202 VVDANRQFFCQFDGALQ
-215 VMILTHNATDL
+215 LTHNATDL

-233 ITTAVGDVGEF
+233 ITTAAGDVAEF

-250 DVHCLNYTKA
+250 DVHCVNYTKA

-268 AGGGPSVGTNAI
+268 AGGGPSVGTNAV

-290 SITLSDHSATCTAD
+290 TITLSDHSATCTAD

-311 KGTDDGFADNDT
+311 KGTDNDFADNDT

-373 HTIYQNINGMTAGPV
+373 HTIYQNINGMTAGPI

-399 GSTWNIIQRIRNDIN
+399 GSTWNII
-414 S
+414 

>member
-31 SVGLTEAIAGSADV
+31 SVALTEAIAGSTDV

-56 TDVAASNAQVARN
+56 TDTVAAQPARN

-97 GCADAITIKTPSG
+97 GTADIITIKTPSG
-110 TGIAVAAGKTMWVY
+110 TGVGVAAGKTTWVY

-132 AVNHLTSLT
+132 AVNYLTSLT
-141 LGTDLALTEGGTGA
+141 FPAATSLALTDGGTGGV
-155 STAAA
+155 TALA
-160 ARTNLEVD
+160 ARTNLETNICKKGTD
-168 ITKEGTAFNSSS
+168 IASAS
-180 PTVSTDGNYMNC
+180 PTVTTTGNYFDVT
-192 AGTTTITAFT
+192 GTTTIAAF
-202 VAANRHFFLNFTG
+202 VVDANRQFFCQFAG
-215 VMILTHNATDL
+215 VLQLTHNATDL

-233 ITTAVGDVGEF
+233 ITTAAGDVAEF

-250 DVHCLNYTKA
+250 DVHCVNYTKA

-280 IRTNATNIAE
+280 IRTNATNIQE
-290 SITLSDHSATCTAD
+290 SITLSDHLLTYTAVHGD
-304 ASADTIN
+304 ETLSR
-311 KGTDDGFADNDT
+311 GTDDGFVDGDT
-323 VQFTNSGGAL
+323 VQILNSGGAA
-333 PAGLAAGTQY
+333 PSGWVVGTQY
-343 FVRDA
+343 FVVNVA
-348 AAATL
+348 SATMKL
-353 KVSETF
+353 ALTF
-359 GGSAVN
+359 GGSAVAISDN
-365 ITGTGSGT
+365 GSGT
-373 HTIYQNINGMTAGPV
+373 NSVYQNINGMTAGPI

-399 GSTWNIIQRIRNDIN
+399 GSTWNII
-414 S
+414 

>member
-1 MASTFSSL
+1 M
-9 KFELIAT
+9 
-16 GEQSG
+16 G
-21 TWGTTTNNNL
+21 NHYYNNL

-56 TDVAASNAQVARN
+56 TDTVAAQVARN
-69 LRLNLTGTSGGAQN
+69 LRLRLTGTSGGAQN
-83 LVVPAIEKSYLVNN
+83 LVVPTVEKAYLVKNE
-97 GCADAITIKTPSG
+97 CADAITIKTASG
-110 TGIAVAAGKTMWVY
+110 TGIAVPAGKTMWVY
-124 NNGTNVVD
+124 NDATNVVD
-132 AVNHLTSLT
+132 AITHLTSLT

-155 STAAA
+155 STALA
-160 ARTNLEVD
+160 ARTNLETNICKKGSD
-168 ITKEGTAFNSSS
+168 IASGS
-180 PTVSTDGNYMNC
+180 PTVTTTGNYFDVT
-192 AGTTTITAFT
+192 GTTTITAF
-202 VAANRHFFLNFTG
+202 VVDANRQFFCQFDGALQ
-215 VMILTHNATDL
+215 LTHNATDL

-233 ITTAVGDVGEF
+233 ITTAAGDVAEF

-250 DVHCLNYTKA
+250 DVHCVNYTKA

-268 AGGGPSVGTNAI
+268 AGGGPSVGTNAV

-290 SITLSDHSATCTAD
+290 TITLSDHSATCTAD

-373 HTIYQNINGMTAGPV
+373 HTIYQNINGMTAGPI

-399 GSTWNIIQRIRNDIN
+399 GSTWNII
-414 S
+414 

>member
-1 MASTFSSL
+1 MANPFSSL

-31 SVGLTEAIAGSADV
+31 SVALTEAIAGSTDV
-45 SFSSGTVTLTL
+45 AFSSGAVTLTL
-56 TDVAASNAQVARN
+56 SDTVAAQPARN

-83 LVVPAIEKSYLVNN
+83 LIVPAIEKSYLVNN
-97 GCADAITIKTPSG
+97 GTADIITIKTPSG
-110 TGIAVAAGKTMWVY
+110 TGIGVASGKTMWVY

-132 AVNHLTSLT
+132 AVTHLTSLT

-155 STAAA
+155 STALA
-160 ARTNLEVD
+160 ARTNLETNICKKGTD
-168 ITKEGTAFNSSS
+168 IASGS
-180 PTVSTDGNYMNC
+180 PTVTTTGNYFDVT
-192 AGTTTITAFT
+192 GTTTITAF
-202 VAANRHFFLNFTG
+202 VVDANRQFFCQFDGALQ
-215 VMILTHNATDL
+215 LTHNATDL

-233 ITTAVGDVGEF
+233 ITTAAGDVAEF

-250 DVHCLNYTKA
+250 DVHCVNYTKA

-268 AGGGPSVGTNAI
+268 AGGGPSVGTNAV

-343 FVRDA
+343 FVRDVA
-348 AAATL
+348 TATL

-373 HTIYQNINGMTAGPV
+373 HTIYQNINGMTAGPI

-399 GSTWNIIQRIRNDIN
+399 GSTWNII
-414 S
+414 